1 MARIDAALP
10 QTQCQRC
17 GYPDCAS
24 YARAIAT
31 ENAAINQCPTGGAAG
46 VQRLARLTG
55 HSVQALNPV
64 HGAEKPRALAVIDEA
79 WCIGCTLCTKA
90 CPTDA
95 IIGANKLMHTVI
107 AEHCTGCELCVA
119 ACPVDCIALQ
129 EVSAGATG
137 WAAWSPLQAE
147 DARLRYEQRQ
157 KRLAQESSTAQAQ
170 AQAQAQSAGQLLQ
183 PQSQGG
189 DERSAALA
197 LAASSATPNAPNA
210 KQSVIAAVLMRARQR
225 HDSAGTPATA
235 TVTAVA
241 ACGYGGYHSGRG
253 VHLSTSGNSMSAS
266 ANASANASATHY
278 APEKDL

>member
-31 ENAAINQCPTGGAAG
+31 ENAAINQCPMGGAAG

-266 ANASANASATHY
+266 ANASASATHY